1 MSKKE
6 LRDLLYQK
14 ASKEQDEYI
23 EHLKTLFPQEII
35 DKSYEEVM
43 RADILATFEDD
54 YLSDK
59 QVAELIKLGYPL
71 YARYNEWID
80 TYGDKLPHNYKVV
93 ITKPT
98 CTEIEFFTYTFSYCS

>member
-35 DKSYEEVM
+35 DKSY
-43 RADILATFEDD
+43 
-54 YLSDK
+54 
-59 QVAELIKLGYPL
+59 LITIIY
-71 YARYNEWID
+71 
-80 TYGDKLPHNYKVV
+80 
-93 ITKPT
+93 TKS
-98 CTEIEFFTYTFSYCS
+98 IV